1 MFGFLKKLFG
11 GDAATNQ
18 EAGVQIEQ
26 VPYKTEP
33 PVVENKVEAAN
44 RQPVKCGCGRS
55 ESGFCVGLHRLSEK
69 EWAVHDANPKKT
81 PQRAKNEKGQF
92 LADDPATPENEAW
105 VGGKTPAKKKPAAIK
120 SAKKPAAKKAPA
132 KKKAAK

>member
-11 GDAATNQ
+11 GDAETNK

-33 PVVENKVEAAN
+33 PVVENKVETVN

-55 ESGFCVGLHRLSEK
+55 ESGFCVGLHKLSEE
-69 EWAVHDANPKKT
+69 EWAVHDANPKKV
-81 PQRAKNEKGQF
+81 AES
-92 LADDPATPENEAW
+92 
-105 VGGKTPAKKKPAAIK
+105 KPAAITA
-120 SAKKPAAKKAPA
+120 AKKPAAKKPAVKKAAAKKPAA
-132 KKKAAK
+132 KKKAVK